1 MCLPRSPSSPV
12 FPQCPRYTKKNSIQT
27 LDTLGIMIYNIG
39 VTVNYNT
46 GCESM
51 SIQVV
56 DKNNPL
62 PRYVQAKLI
71 IQQRIRSG
79 KYRPGE
85 RIPGERDLA
94 AELRVSQ
101 MTMNKALL
109 ELVKEGW
116 LYREHGKGTFV
127 PEGFCPPPPEILQIG
142 VVAHIPAERALED
155 FYLGSLFRGMQ
166 RAIANAP
173 VSLSII
179 EVPADAIV
187 EKLSDAPLDGLL
199 VLDVLEQNVEKANQ
213 LFRAGLKMVV
223 LGASWKG
230 LEAPFVDSDNIGGTQ
245 SALNHL
251 LGLGHRRIGGV
262 FALPNTCNTQDR
274 LRTFRK
280 TLREHGVQVD
290 DTLILIE
297 EETVSLSDAGRD
309 RLRQRLR
316 APDRPTAFFCGGYY
330 LALDVMR
337 IAREEGLQI
346 PGDLSVVGF
355 DDPVSAALLSPP
367 LTTVRQP
374 LDEMGRLATLM
385 LLQWLR
391 NTEPPRQSV
400 VLPTQLMVRSS
411 TDTPGNV
418 R

>member
-1 MCLPRSPSSPV
+1 M
-12 FPQCPRYTKKNSIQT
+12 
-27 LDTLGIMIYNIG
+27 G
-39 VTVNYNT
+39 
-46 GCESM
+46 
-51 SIQVV
+51 IQVV

-62 PRYVQAKLI
+62 PRYIQAKLI

-94 AELRVSQ
+94 SELRISQ
-101 MTMNKALL
+101 MTMNRALM

-127 PEGFCPPPPEILQIG
+127 PQGFCPPPPEMLQIG
-142 VVAHIPAERALED
+142 VVVHIPAERALED

-179 EVPADAIV
+179 EVPADEI
-187 EKLSDAPLDGLL
+187 EDKLSDGLLDGLL
-199 VLDVLEQNVEKANQ
+199 VLDVLEQNVEKANR
-213 LFRAGLKMVV
+213 LFRSGFKMVV

-230 LEAPFVDSDNIGGTQ
+230 LEVPFVDSDNVGGTRA
-245 SALNHL
+245 ALQHL
-251 LGLGHRRIGGV
+251 LTLGHRCIGGV
-262 FALPNTCNTQDR
+262 FALAHTCNTQDR
-274 LRTFRK
+274 LRTFRH
-280 TLREHGVQVD
+280 TLQEQGIPVD
-290 DTLILIE
+290 DSLILME
-297 EETVSLSDAGRD
+297 EELVSLSEAGRD
-309 RLRQRLR
+309 RLRQILR
-316 APDRPTAFFCGGYY
+316 SPARPTAFFCGGYY
-330 LALDVMR
+330 LALDVIR
-337 IAREEGLQI
+337 TAREEGLQI

-374 LDEMGRLATLM
+374 LDEMGRIATLM

-400 VLPTQLMVRSS
+400 VLPTQLMVRGS
-411 TDTPGNV
+411 TDAHGGLHQHRT
-418 R
+418 

>member
-1 MCLPRSPSSPV
+1 
-12 FPQCPRYTKKNSIQT
+12 
-27 LDTLGIMIYNIG
+27 
-39 VTVNYNT
+39 
-46 GCESM
+46 M

-101 MTMNKALL
+101 MTMNRALI

-127 PEGFCPPPPEILQIG
+127 PEGFCPPPPEMLQIG
-142 VVAHIPAERALED
+142 VVVHIPADRALED

-179 EVPADAIV
+179 EVPADEIE
-187 EKLSDAPLDGLL
+187 EKLGEALLDGLL
-199 VLDVLEQNVEKANQ
+199 VLDVLQQNVQKANR
-213 LFRAGLKMVV
+213 LFRSGLKMVV

-230 LEAPFVDSDNIGGTQ
+230 MEVPFVDSDNIGGTRA
-245 SALNHL
+245 ALEHL
-251 LGLGHRRIGGV
+251 LSLGHRRIGGV
-262 FALPNTCNTQDR
+262 FALPNTCNTMDR
-274 LRTFRK
+274 LRTFRN
-280 TLREHGVQVD
+280 TLQGQGIHVE
-290 DTLILIE
+290 DTLILME
-297 EETVSLSDAGRD
+297 EELVSLSEAGRD
-309 RLRQRLR
+309 RLRQMLR
-316 APDRPTAFFCGGYY
+316 SPSRPTAFFCGGYY

-346 PGDLSVVGF
+346 PDDLSVVGF

-400 VLPTQLMVRSS
+400 VLPTQLMVRGS
-411 TDTPGNV
+411 TDTPGGV
-418 R
+418 ISSQTQRRV